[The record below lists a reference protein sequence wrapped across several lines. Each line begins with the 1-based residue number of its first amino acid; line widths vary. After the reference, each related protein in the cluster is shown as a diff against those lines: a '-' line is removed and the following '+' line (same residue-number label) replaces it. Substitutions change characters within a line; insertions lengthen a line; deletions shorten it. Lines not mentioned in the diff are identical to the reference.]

1 MTDHAPFKMMYMR
14 FYRGKKRMYG
24 AYVDTVVNKESVFI
38 KYQGAHHCYNM
49 QNCTRTKFIY
59 VV

>member
-1 MTDHAPFKMMYMR
+1 
-14 FYRGKKRMYG
+14 MYG